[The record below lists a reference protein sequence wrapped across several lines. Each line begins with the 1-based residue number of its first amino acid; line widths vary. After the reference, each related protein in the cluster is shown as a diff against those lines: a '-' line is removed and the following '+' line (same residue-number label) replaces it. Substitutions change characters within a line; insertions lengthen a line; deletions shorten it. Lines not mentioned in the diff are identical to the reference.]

1 MVPNT
6 DQGLANLSL
15 SPHTLCLAAFT
26 FDRIFQPD
34 SEQQDVFDTTTRPI
48 LEDMFGGYYA
58 TVFAYG
64 QTGSGKT
71 WTMEVRARRRHNL
84 RPSQQRYDLLKA
96 DRSASREPRRRRD
109 GLVRLADRRGA
120 RASRPRAPPRA
131 PR

>member
-1 MVPNT
+1 MDERVPSHMPELFISFSQPKMS
-6 DQGLANLSL
+6 DSQ
-15 SPHTLCLAAFT
+15 AFT

-71 WTMEVRARRRHNL
+71 WTMEVNASSVNRIILLIKFRH
-84 RPSQQRYDLLKA
+84 DF
-96 DRSASREPRRRRD
+96 RSSVCRH
-109 GLVRLADRRGA
+109 
-120 RASRPRAPPRA
+120 A
-131 PR
+131 PRI